1 MDDYTTQL
9 VKESFDLVEPI
20 APRAAELFYA
30 NLFALDPSLQALF
43 KSDMVVQGEKLMKM
57 IGVAVGLLD
66 KPQVLIP
73 ALQGLGPTACRLR
86 RARRALR
93 HRGHRLAQ
101 YAAAGHRRGL
111 HARGAR
117 GLDRG
122 LRGDLAHHEGR
133 GTSPGLIEPPS
144 RFAPAPKGR
153 RPAARQ
159 SRFRGRCLRGCFA
172 TLALARS

>member
-73 ALQGLGPTACRLR
+73 ALQGLGRRHADYGVRDEHYDTVGTAL
-86 RARRALR
+86 LST
-93 HRGHRLAQ
+93 LQ
-101 YAAAGHRRGL
+101 Q
-111 HARGAR
+111 
-117 GLDRG
+117 
-122 LRGDLAHHEGR
+122 
-133 GTSPGLIEPPS
+133 GTGVAFTPEVREAWIEVYGVIS
-144 RFAPAPKGR
+144 RTMKE
-153 RPAARQ
+153 AARVP
-159 SRFRGRCLRGCFA
+159 A
-172 TLALARS
+172 